1 MCLLLLPGADA
12 GGAAAAPSA
21 SLQVGS
27 LVVQRCGKRAP
38 WCGTLKRPLDPRG
51 LIPGG
56 IPVYFEFYPH
66 TAPGP
71 TLGTLVGAVG
81 GPGYPTT
88 GSRDNYLTLFAPLR
102 ADHDVLL
109 MDYRGTGR
117 SGALDCEP
125 LQHAPILTEADI
137 GACGRS
143 LGAAA
148 ALYSTALAADD
159 LAALLD
165 AAAIGHIDLY
175 GDSYG
180 TYFAQVFALRHP
192 QRLRSLLLDGAY
204 PLDGPDYPWYPNY
217 GPAMRDKFE
226 RACERSEACHALAGT
241 SLQHIA
247 AALELLRRQPFS
259 TAARAGDGRLVH
271 FTANA
276 SQLAIVMFGGSPAYA
291 TLRETDAAA
300 RAFSSGDRLPLL
312 RLMAE
317 TLLSADSRTA
327 TPAPRQFSAGLA
339 VAVFC
344 QDTPQ
349 IFDMALA
356 PQQRLRARDAAI
368 AQRQAQAPDTYAPFS
383 IDEYRGM
390 PIDYAFIDE
399 CVQWPA
405 VRRDSPAVPLVP
417 PGTRYPDIPVLVI
430 SGEFDD
436 ITSVADGAAAAAR
449 YPHAHHVIIA
459 NSFHVNALPG
469 ARSECGALLARHF
482 IAELQTGDES
492 CAAAVPEVRLL
503 PRFAKGLHGLSP
515 ARALERSQA
524 STEQLRA
531 VSAALLT
538 AEDVI
543 DRAEAN
549 GAGSGVG
556 LRGGTFRARARAG
569 GYRLTLRSVRWT
581 EDAEFSGQIDWP
593 GRSGTVHATLQVSG
607 PQGQRG
613 RLDLQWA
620 EGASAARATVRG
632 TLDGSAVIAEAPAP

>member
-1 MCLLLLPGADA
+1 MCLLLLAGADA
-12 GGAAAAPSA
+12 AAAARPA
-21 SLQVGS
+21 SLQVGTL
-27 LVVQRCGKRAP
+27 LVQHCGKRAP
-38 WCGTLKRPLDPRG
+38 WCGTLERALDPRG
-51 LIPGG
+51 VIPGK

-71 TLGTLVGAVG
+71 TLGTLVGAEG

-88 GSRDNYLTLFAPLR
+88 GSRDNYLALFGPLR
-102 ADHDVLL
+102 VDHDVLL

-125 LQHAPILTEADI
+125 LQHAPTLTEADI

-143 LGAAA
+143 LGVAA

-165 AAAIGHIDLY
+165 AAAIGRIDLY

-217 GPAMRDKFE
+217 APAMRAKFD
-226 RACERSEACHALAGT
+226 RACERSQACHALAGT

-247 AALELLRRQPFS
+247 PALELLRRQPFS
-259 TAARAGDGRLVH
+259 AAAGADDGRPVH

-317 TLLSADSRTA
+317 TALSVDSRTA
-327 TPAPRQFSAGLA
+327 TPAPRQFSAALA

-356 PQQRLRARDAAI
+356 PQQRLLARDAAL
-368 AQRQAQAPDTYAPFS
+368 AQRRAQAPDTYAPFT

-417 PGTRYPDIPVLVI
+417 PGTSYPDIPVLVI

-436 ITSVADGAAAAAR
+436 ITSAADGAAAAAR

-459 NSFHVNALPG
+459 NSFHVNALPDARSPCG
-469 ARSECGALLARHF
+469 ARLARHF

-492 CAAAVPEVRLL
+492 CAAAVPEVPLV
-503 PRFAKGLHGLSP
+503 PRFAKELHELSP
-515 ARALERSQA
+515 ARGLEGSQA

-556 LRGGTFRARARAG
+556 LRGGTFRAHAAAG
-569 GYRLTLRSVRWT
+569 GYRITLRAVRWT
-581 EDAEFSGQIDWP
+581 EDTAFSGQIDWR
-593 GRSGTVHATLQVSG
+593 GRSGAVRATLQVSG
-607 PQGQRG
+607 PQGARG

-620 EGASAARATVRG
+620 EGVSAARAAVRG
-632 TLDGSAVIAEAPAP
+632 TLDGNVVLAEAPSP